1 VGDDDWS
8 STCHHEISGQG
19 SKGYGAM
26 GIAIA
31 GIAGYETADDIR
43 SIVPA
48 DGYLKYYIGTAGTW
62 RGGAM
67 DSQETESIRSNMK
80 YIDGITGLAWK
91 EVYSESEAQIFFY
104 KAGPE
109 YYDESDTIGLTEF
122 GTPDNGITVTWLD
135 EPGNPNNNGEA
146 ITIKHEIAHIAALE
160 HPYGD
165 GFNASYTRADT
176 IMSYNRSVTGTA
188 PFTDSDKLALKA
200 IWGEDRKTFVPGRG
214 THSGTVFAD
223 KFYLQTYDGFGEGAA
238 DIVNGFSD
246 ANGDQFQFTTSAMGW
261 DASKTGYRLLETS
274 NSFKRQKIKK
284 SNGKVKWRKVMGN
297 DLNTV
302 NKWDDANT
310 AIYNT
315 STGELFAD
323 NNGSAYGLGTG
334 GLLAVFT
341 DKPALSY
348 DSMSWLTG

>member
-1 VGDDDWS
+1 
-8 STCHHEISGQG
+8 
-19 SKGYGAM
+19 M

-188 PFTDSDKLALKA
+188 SFTDSDKLALKA

-214 THSGTVFAD
+214 THVGTVFAD
-223 KFYLQTYDGFGEGAA
+223 EFYLKDFDGYGAGVA
-238 DIVNGFSD
+238 DVIQGFNAS
-246 ANGDQFQFTTSAMGW
+246 NGDLFQATTSGLGW
-261 DASKTGYRLLETS
+261 DPAKDGYRFWTIS
-274 NSFKRQKIKK
+274 NRTRKIKK
-284 SNGKVKWRKVMGN
+284 RGKKRKITTNKLNNVVTTNDSN
-297 DLNTV
+297 DL
-302 NKWDDANT
+302 
-310 AIYNT
+310 IYNT
-315 STGELFAD
+315 STGELFVD
-323 NNGSAYGLGTG
+323 GNGRAYGLGNG
-334 GLLAVFT
+334 GLVAVLQGA
-341 DKPALSY
+341 PAFNKESFNWF
-348 DSMSWLTG
+348 SG